1 MRPWTAAV
9 LTIAAVTGLGFVHPF
24 GDPRAEPAKGPGTLL
39 QGATMPAD
47 AKTVLVTKCAD
58 CHSSE
63 TRWPVY
69 ARIAPGSWLIE
80 RVPNSDHDL
89 GSVTS
94 TNDGGRNCHTTAL
107 KEIDSQRAQSA
118 RELAIPTLTLKSKKV
133 AGFFH
138 PSWCT
143 QDMASCP
150 LNR

>member
-1 MRPWTAAV
+1 MNPWDKELKKGESWGCNKYSPTSSFV
-9 LTIAAVTGLGFVHPF
+9 RSLGL
-24 GDPRAEPAKGPGTLL
+24 
-39 QGATMPAD
+39 
-47 AKTVLVTKCAD
+47 
-58 CHSSE
+58 
-63 TRWPVY
+63 W
-69 ARIAPGSWLIE
+69 RIIGSWLIE